1 MSVLKKNWQI
11 KNQDQGLGITEK
23 LLVNRGLTEQEKI
36 QSYLY
41 PNYKKG
47 FHNPFLMKDMD
58 KAVDRI
64 KKAIQRNEKIMVF
77 GDYDVDGISGTAIIY
92 NTLKIL
98 GARISYRL
106 PHRVKDGYGL
116 SNAFIEEFIKL
127 GVTVAITVDC
137 GISCKSQI
145 DLAHNYGLDVIV
157 TDHHTIP
164 EQMPDKAYAILHPLQ
179 PGCEYPFK
187 GLTGAGVAYKLASAL
202 ITDGFKSSEREEYLY
217 ALLDLASLGTV
228 ADIGPI
234 RDENRI
240 IVKFGLEALKDTR
253 WSGLRFLK
261 EQAGILPDEK
271 LNIGTIG
278 FKIGPRINAAG
289 RIDHPYYALQLLL
302 SEDMKKGKLLAEH
315 LEKLNQSRQ
324 QMVTKAMEE
333 AEAQYS
339 DRRSNKIFVA
349 WSPDWHV
356 GILGLIAG
364 KISEKYGVP
373 AMIMQDFGD
382 YLVSS
387 ARCPDNF
394 NVVDALTAN
403 RDYLEH
409 FGGHAQA
416 AGFNIRK
423 DRLEDFVRNMEEYAE
438 KNVVKEVDTNPVLNI
453 DCEIHPDDI
462 NETLMKFLDQ
472 MEPFGAGNEQPIFLI
487 RNVKHNYLKRVG
499 KENNHIS
506 FLAQT
511 GFKKFSTIAYKMGE
525 YADLVAQSPAID
537 LACYLDRNEW
547 KGRHQIQFRAVD
559 FSPRSDR
566 E

>member
-1 MSVLKKNWQI
+1 MSVLNKDWQI
-11 KNQDQGLGITEK
+11 KNQDPNLGITEK
-23 LLVNRGLTEQEKI
+23 LLANRGITEQEQI

-58 KAVDRI
+58 KAVARI
-64 KKAIQRNEKIMVF
+64 KKAVHGQEKIMIF
-77 GDYDVDGISGTAIIY
+77 GDYDVDGISGTAILY
-92 NTLKIL
+92 NTLKIM
-98 GARISYRL
+98 GGRVSYRL

-127 GVTVAITVDC
+127 GVNLAITVDC

-145 DLAHNYGLDVIV
+145 ELAHNYGLEVIV

-164 EQMPDKAYAILHPLQ
+164 EEMPDKAFAILHTMQ

-202 ITDGFKSSEREEYLY
+202 ITDNFKGGEREEYLY

-240 IVKFGLEALKDTR
+240 IVKYGLEALKNTR
-253 WSGLRFLK
+253 WSGLQHLK
-261 EQAGILPDEK
+261 DQAGILPEEK

-302 SEDMKKGKLLAEH
+302 SEDGEKGKQLAEH

-324 QMVTKAMEE
+324 QMVIKAMLE
-333 AEAQYS
+333 AETQYTG
-339 DRRSNKIFVA
+339 RRSDKIFVA

-373 AMIMQDFGD
+373 AMILQDFGD
-382 YLVSS
+382 YLVAS
-387 ARCPDNF
+387 ARCPATF
-394 NVVDALTAN
+394 NVVEALTAN

-423 DRLEDFVRNMEEYAE
+423 DRLEDFVRNMEQYAE
-438 KNVVKEVDTNPVLNI
+438 THFMKDKDANPILNI
-453 DCEIHPDDI
+453 DCEIQADDI
-462 NETLMKFLDQ
+462 NESLMKFMDQ
-472 MEPFGAGNEQPIFLI
+472 MEPFGVGNEQPLFL
-487 RNVKHNYLKRVG
+487 VKNAKYNFLRRVG
-499 KENNHIS
+499 KESNHLS

-511 GFKKFSTIAYKMGE
+511 GFKKFSTIAYKLGE
-525 YADLVAQSPAID
+525 FADQIAQSPSVDIV
-537 LACYLDRNEW
+537 CYLDRNEW

-559 FSPRSDR
+559 FRPSNV
-566 E
+566 